1 MIKRYIILTSALL
14 LPLTAH
20 SAKSNDIAYDSLD
33 IGWTASSYESDERG
47 AFGNSDKE
55 NAGTFSIGGSVSA
68 TNNLAISGSVG
79 VTVYDDASNGYYGN
93 YGNYYYS
100 YDNSTQTSFSIG
112 LIPHF
117 PLGNKVD
124 LIIPLNLIYSDY
136 EERGYSENDTGFSLG
151 LGIRALV
158 IPSLELGAQLTH
170 TDIYSNDSQTFA
182 ASARWHISGLFSLA
196 LGVSNTDSTFYGKTT
211 ASNFS
216 MRFSF

>member
-33 IGWTASSYESDERG
+33 IGYTDYSTDTV
-47 AFGNSDKE
+47 D
-55 NAGTFSIGGSVSA
+55 AGSLTIGGSVSA
-68 TNNLAISGSVG
+68 TNNLAISGLIEGKVF
-79 VTVYDDASNGYYGN
+79 DDASIGYYDYYGN
-93 YGNYYYS
+93 YNYN
-100 YDNSTQTSFSIG
+100 YDNSTETFLSIG
-112 LIPHF
+112 VIPHF

-136 EERGYSENDTGFSLG
+136 EKRGYSENDTGFSLG

-196 LGVSNTDSTFYGKTT
+196 LGVSNTDSTYGKTT

>member
-1 MIKRYIILTSALL
+1 MLNRYILLTSALL

-20 SAKSNDIAYDSLD
+20 SAKSNDITYDSLD
-33 IGWTASSYESDERG
+33 ISWTAINIESDEKDSYG
-47 AFGNSDKE
+47 DNQEID
-55 NAGTFSIGGSVSA
+55 AGTLSLAGSVSA
-68 TNNLAISGSVG
+68 TNNLAISGLIG
-79 VTVYDDASNGYYGN
+79 VTAYDDASYCENFYC
-93 YGNYYYS
+93 
-100 YDNSTQTSFSIG
+100 DNSTQTSFSIG

-124 LIIPLNLIYSDY
+124 LIIPLNLIYSDL
-136 EERGYSENDTGFSLG
+136 EANNGYSDNDTGFSLG
-151 LGIRALV
+151 LGIRAL
-158 IPSLELGAQLTH
+158 INPSLELGAQLTH

-196 LGVSNTDSTFYGKTT
+196 LGVSNTDSTGASAT